1 MARKQKKLTRKER
14 TQQQR
19 ASVGQQRQ
27 VKGSVSPNEKAKQR
41 QDLTE
46 EMAPLLAAQGA
57 GSAEENLF
65 WLLAGSGDLA
75 EEPEF
80 KDIFTDPLLTLP
92 TYISV
97 AEELGFPS
105 PDDLFSLPEEEQEDK
120 KADILE
126 EVVRRLLSDEL
137 RQEIIEAL
145 NRLRERWKKA
155 GKRAEV
161 AKAAAIQFMLNSR
174 KNEEAWPVIGLIQRI
189 IMRSVGAGFE
199 LVGATM
205 DDEPDQSEDD
215 KSMAALYARLNEPEM
230 AGKLSEAVKKIPG
243 LQDYLEKQADKIWD
257 EGEEAIFAGE
267 LDLELFTLEELE
279 AAAQIFKS
287 VLHEQTDD
295 ESATAEEVKKKFVP
309 AKTRELFN
317 QLEAYLTERLT
328 LERLE
333 QLRAR
338 LKTILDEGS
347 YPPQYSSFIRMV
359 SQAMADEQAV
369 ENEIGFLLRAILGEL
384 RAASTS
390 EEDEAEETP
399 DE

>member
-19 ASVGQQRQ
+19 AAVGQQRQ
-27 VKGSVSPNEKAKQR
+27 AKGWVSPNEKAKQR

-46 EMAPLLAAQGA
+46 EMAPLLAAKGA

-65 WLLAGSGDLA
+65 WLLADSGDLA

-80 KDIFTDPLLTLP
+80 KEIFTDPLLTLP

-97 AEELGFPS
+97 ADDLGFPS

-155 GKRAEV
+155 GKRQEV
-161 AKAAAIQFMLNSR
+161 AKAAAIQFMLSSR
-174 KNEEAWPVIGLIQRI
+174 KNAEAWPVIGLIQRI
-189 IMRSVGAGFE
+189 ILRSTEAGFE
-199 LVGATM
+199 LVGTAM
-205 DDEPDQSEDD
+205 DGEIDQSGDDESI
-215 KSMAALYARLNEPEM
+215 AALYAKLNEPEM
-230 AGKLSEAVKKIPG
+230 AGKLSEAIKKIPG
-243 LQDYLEKQADKIWD
+243 LQNYLEKQTDKIWD
-257 EGEEAIFAGE
+257 EGEEAIFAGK
-267 LDLELFTLEELE
+267 LDLELFTEEELE
-279 AAAQIFKS
+279 ATAQIFKS
-287 VLHEQTDD
+287 VLGEQTDN
-295 ESATAEEVKKKFVP
+295 ESATAEEVKEKFVP
-309 AKTRELFN
+309 AKTKELFT
-317 QLEAYLTERLT
+317 QIEAYLTERLT
-328 LERLE
+328 SERLE

-338 LKTILDEGS
+338 LQTVLDEGS
-347 YPPQYSSFIRMV
+347 YPPKYSAFIRMV
-359 SQAMADEQAV
+359 TEAMADEQAV

-384 RAASTS
+384 RAASWGADDEP
-390 EEDEAEETP
+390 EEPQNE
-399 DE
+399 

>member
-19 ASVGQQRQ
+19 VSVGQQRQ
-27 VKGSVSPNEKAKQR
+27 VKGWVSPNEKAKQR

-46 EMAPLLAAQGA
+46 EMVPLLAAQGA

-97 AEELGFPS
+97 AEGLGFPS
-105 PDDLFSLPEEEQEDK
+105 PDDLFNLPKEEQEDK

-126 EVVRRLLSDEL
+126 ETVRRLLSDEL

-145 NRLRERWKKA
+145 NSLRERWKKA
-155 GKRAEV
+155 GKPTEV
-161 AKAAAIQFMLNSR
+161 AKAAAIQFMLSSR
-174 KNEEAWPVIGLIQRI
+174 KNAEAWPVIGLIQRI

-205 DDEPDQSEDD
+205 DDQPDQSEGD

-243 LQDYLEKQADKIWD
+243 LQDYLERQADKIWD
-257 EGEEAIFAGE
+257 EGEEAMFTGE
-267 LDLELFTLEELE
+267 LGLELFTPEELE

-287 VLHEQTDD
+287 VLDEQTDG
-295 ESATAEEVKKKFVP
+295 ESATSEEAMP
-309 AKTRELFN
+309 AKTRELFK
-317 QLEAYLTERLT
+317 QLEAYLAECMTS
-328 LERLE
+328 ERLE

-338 LKTILDEGS
+338 LQTVLDEAS

-369 ENEIGFLLRAILGEL
+369 ENEMGFLLRAILGEL
-384 RAASTS
+384 RAASWDDD
-390 EEDEAEETP
+390 DEPADTAEE
-399 DE
+399 